1 MGIPI
6 GMILIIALGVIVV
19 GAIIAIAAV
28 SARKETVNV
37 AVGEGSYFD
46 GNTWQLIGY
55 RILSALV
62 NTITLGI
69 AYPWMLCMVQRWEVK
84 HTVIHGR
91 RLKFNG
97 RGHQLIGKYLLWVFL
112 TIITFGIYGIWLG
125 LGMKKW
131 VVKHTV
137 YADEERPVD
146 SYFSGGAGGY
156 LGYIFFRLF
165 SRCSPL
171 VLEKRG
177 RTKWC

>member
-1 MGIPI
+1 MTVAIW
-6 GMILIIALGVIVV
+6 LIVLLVAVVIIV
-19 GAIIAIAAV
+19 GAIIAIAVV
-28 SARKETVNV
+28 SARKETTVSV
-37 AVGEGSYFD
+37 AAGEDSYFD

-97 RGHQLIGKYLLWVFL
+97 HGHQLIGKYLLWVFL

-125 LGMKKW
+125 LGMKKMGC
-131 VVKHTV
+131 KTHGLC
-137 YADEERPVD
+137 R
-146 SYFSGGAGGY
+146 
-156 LGYIFFRLF
+156 
-165 SRCSPL
+165 
-171 VLEKRG
+171 
-177 RTKWC
+177 